1 MSSLKSKL
9 IAAFFAAGLTSS
21 AAFVANDVSLPAEGL
36 VLAPY
41 SDPVGLVTTC
51 TGHLVVK
58 GETVKKSYTEEEC
71 MQIFAA
77 DWKKHL
83 AELDKLAKQK
93 NIKFA
98 SEWQRQALNDFTFNV
113 GIGNVQSST
122 LIKLLSQGEHKQA
135 CQQLTRW
142 TKGKVKGVMVTLK
155 GLVTRRD
162 KTMPYCM
169 GTLSVEKQKEYEDF
183 LKEWRKY
190 EDSQKL
196 EETP

>member
-1 MSSLKSKL
+1 MKTIRQKL

-41 SDPVGLVTTC
+41 SDPVGLQTWCV
-51 TGHLVVK
+51 GHLATKNDV
-58 GETVKKSYTEEEC
+58 VKKSYTEEEC
-71 MQIFAA
+71 MQIFAQ

-83 AELDKLAKQK
+83 AELDRLANQK

-122 LIKLLSQGEHKQA
+122 LIKLLAKGEHKQA

-142 TKGKVKGVMVTLK
+142 TKGKVKGVMVVLK
-155 GLVTRRD
+155 GLVIRRD
-162 KTMPYCM
+162 KTMPYCL
-169 GTLSVEKQKEYEDF
+169 GELSVEKQKEYSEF
-183 LKEWRKY
+183 LKEWNEYAK
-190 EDSQKL
+190 SQSN
-196 EETP
+196 

>member
-1 MSSLKSKL
+1 MKTIRSKL

-21 AAFVANDVSLPAEGL
+21 AAFVADDVTLPSEAL
-36 VLAPY
+36 VTTPY
-41 SDPVGLVTTC
+41 TDPVGLRTACV
-51 TGHLVVK
+51 GHLITKNDV
-58 GETVKKSYTEEEC
+58 VKKSYTEEEC
-71 MQIFAA
+71 MEIFAQ

-122 LIKLLSQGEHKQA
+122 LIKLLAKGEHEQA

-142 TKGKVKGVMVTLK
+142 TKGKVKGVMVVLK
-155 GLVTRRD
+155 GLVIRRD
-162 KTMPYCM
+162 KTMPYCL
-169 GTLSVEKQKEYEDF
+169 GELSVEKQKEYSEF
-183 LKEWRKY
+183 LKEWNEYAKTQT
-190 EDSQKL
+190 S
-196 EETP
+196 P

>member
-1 MSSLKSKL
+1 MNKLKSKL

-21 AAFVANDVSLPAEGL
+21 AAFVARDVSLPAEGL

-41 SDPVGLVTTC
+41 SDPVGKTTLC
-51 TGHLVVK
+51 VGHLVIKEEV
-58 GETVKKSYTEEEC
+58 VKKSYTEEEC
-71 MQIFAA
+71 MQIFAQ

-122 LIKLLSQGEHKQA
+122 LIKLLAQGEHRQA

-169 GTLSVEKQKEYEDF
+169 SELPYEKQKEYEEF
-183 LKEWRKY
+183 LKEWKRY
-190 EDSQKL
+190 EDQ
-196 EETP
+196 TNQ